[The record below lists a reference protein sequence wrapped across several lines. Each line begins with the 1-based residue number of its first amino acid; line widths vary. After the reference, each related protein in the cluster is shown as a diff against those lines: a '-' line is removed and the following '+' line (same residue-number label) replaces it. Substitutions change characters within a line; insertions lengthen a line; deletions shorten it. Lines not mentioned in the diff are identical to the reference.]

1 MKTSKGKIRSDRF
14 EIPYRLYGDR
24 DELLVCVSGAMQ
36 TMSIWR
42 SVVKHFTSDFRVLV
56 FDMPGVGRSHILDG
70 PAYVSVDE
78 QVQVLDSLIA
88 RFEPGTRPLTLAGS
102 SWGTAIAAVYAARY
116 PDRVA
121 NLLLSSFGMKPN
133 AGMEYVV
140 RRAETLY
147 RARDFAGGADLILE
161 VFGDRL
167 QAGYKRQ
174 IAAQFAGLT
183 AESAEVF
190 HEHCANIMKL
200 GRLDEQIDLRNI
212 KARTLIINGADDPII
227 DLEDMDQAQRL
238 IPDCQLRLV
247 EGVGHFLHFER
258 PELLDEYAEFLCG
271 GPAAADVSSG
281 SLSDRTDLSADH
293 PRQDSLPTARRRTAL
308 S

>member
-1 MKTSKGKIRSDRF
+1 MKTFKNKIRFDRF
-14 EIPYRLYGDR
+14 EIPYRLYGDQG
-24 DELLVCVSGAMQ
+24 ELLVCVSGAMQ

-42 SVVKHFTSDFRVLV
+42 SVVKFFTSDFRVLV
-56 FDMPGVGRSHILDG
+56 FDMPGVGRSRILNG

-78 QVQVLDSLIA
+78 QVNVLDALI
-88 RFEPGTRPLTLAGS
+88 RHVQPGLQPLTLAGS

-116 PDRVA
+116 PERVGS
-121 NLLLSSFGMKPN
+121 LLLSSFGMKPN
-133 AGMEYVV
+133 AGMAYVV
-140 RRAETLY
+140 KRAGELY

-174 IAAQFAGLT
+174 IAAQFAGLS

-200 GRLDEQIDLRNI
+200 GRLDEQIDLRDI
-212 KARTLIINGADDPII
+212 QARTLIINGADDPII
-227 DLEDMDQAQRL
+227 DLEDMQQAQRL
-238 IPDCQLRLV
+238 IPDCQLRLI
-247 EGVGHFLHFER
+247 EGVGHFLHFEK
-258 PELLDEYAEFLCG
+258 PELLEEYAAFLN
-271 GPAAADVSSG
+271 
-281 SLSDRTDLSADH
+281 
-293 PRQDSLPTARRRTAL
+293 RRPVCHLDQVRVA

>member
-1 MKTSKGKIRSDRF
+1 MKTSKGKIRFDRF

-42 SVVKHFTSDFRVLV
+42 SVVKYFTSDYQVLV
-56 FDMPGVGRSHILDG
+56 FDMPGVGRSRILEG

-78 QVQVLDSLIA
+78 QIHVLDALI
-88 RFEPGTRPLTLAGS
+88 RHVQPGSQPLTLAGS

-116 PDRVA
+116 PDRVE

-140 RRAETLY
+140 KRAGELY

-174 IAAQFAGLT
+174 IAAQFAGLS

-200 GRLDEQIDLRNI
+200 GRLDEQIDLRDI

-227 DLEDMDQAQRL
+227 DIEDMQQAQRL

-247 EGVGHFLHFER
+247 EGVGHFLHFEK
-258 PELLDEYAEFLCG
+258 PELLDEYAKFLLG
-271 GPAAADVSSG
+271 RPAGLDV
-281 SLSDRTDLSADH
+281 R
-293 PRQDSLPTARRRTAL
+293 P
-308 S
+308 